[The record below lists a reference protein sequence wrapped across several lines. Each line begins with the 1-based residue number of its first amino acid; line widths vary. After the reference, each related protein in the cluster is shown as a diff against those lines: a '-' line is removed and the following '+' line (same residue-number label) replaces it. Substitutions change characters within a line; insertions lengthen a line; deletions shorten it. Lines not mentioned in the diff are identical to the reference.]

1 MALPPRPVGTAYW
14 LISRTALTDR
24 QIARFTGLSQH
35 DVAAL
40 RRAGDG
46 RGAVAFDPVAVGL
59 LTFEEIDRC
68 AADPFA
74 ELESTEATVR
84 MPGVRR
90 PAA

>member
-1 MALPPRPVGTAYW
+1 MVLPLRPVGTAYW
-14 LISRTALTDR
+14 LISRTPLTDR

-35 DVAAL
+35 DVAGL

-46 RGAVAFDPVAVGL
+46 RGAVAFDPVAIGL

-68 AADPFA
+68 AADDSA
-74 ELESTEATVR
+74 DLRSSEATVR
-84 MPGVRR
+84 MPGARR